1 MPVPPDYVQNAARKA
16 LKDREGLPPSRQ
28 AGTRVGLARANQ
40 LANGDNISLDVL
52 KRMRSFLARH
62 KGNYDRAKARGLDNK
77 TSKVIQAVGLWG
89 GMRAFGWA
97 NSQITKLEKK

>member
-1 MPVPPDYVQNAARKA
+1 
-16 LKDREGLPPSRQ
+16 
-28 AGTRVGLARANQ
+28 
-40 LANGDNISLDVL
+40 
-52 KRMRSFLARH
+52 MRSFLARH
-62 KGNYDRAKARGLDNK
+62 KGNYDRAKAQGLDNK